1 MCIKIINSTPNIL
14 SPKLDV
20 VFQALFGEVGSEQI
34 TSKFLE
40 SILNQKIESID
51 LSKNLVLR
59 RDYPDDKLG
68 VLDIIAKINDSE
80 YCNIEMQVAEQEE
93 IIERILFYWSKLYT
107 KQIKSGQSYDSLEK
121 TIVILITNFNV
132 QGLESLEYHT
142 SWKIIEEKYRTTILT
157 EKLEFHIIELPK
169 IIEISNDNDNLLD
182 WLLFLDNPK
191 SERVIKKMKENK
203 ELKQANDK
211 LETLSQDEKMKR
223 LAELREKAIYEYN
236 TAASSGFKRGMKNG
250 LAEGMKQGIEQ
261 GIKEGIEQGI
271 KQGIEQGVESSREE
285 IAFELLKNNVSIDII
300 KKSTN
305 LSNNEIEKLKLKL
318 KD

>member
-1 MCIKIINSTPNIL
+1 MCTKIINSTPNIL

-40 SILNQKIESID
+40 AILNQKIESID

-68 VLDIIAKINDSE
+68 VLDIIAKINGSE

-93 IIERILFYWSKLYT
+93 IIERILFYWSKLYS
-107 KQIKSGQSYDSLEK
+107 KQIKSGKSYDTLQK
-121 TIVILITNFNV
+121 AIIILITNFNV

-203 ELKQANDK
+203 ELKQANEK

-250 LAEGMKQGIEQ
+250 LEEGIRQGIEQ
-261 GIKEGIEQGI
+261 GIEQG
-271 KQGIEQGVESSREE
+271 KTSKSKE
-285 IAFELLKNNVSIDII
+285 IALELLKNNISIEII
-300 KKSTN
+300 KNATG
-305 LSNNEIEKLKLKL
+305 LSYENINSLKKLLNNN
-318 KD
+318 

>member
-1 MCIKIINSTPNIL
+1 MCTKIINSPPNIL

-40 SILNQKIESID
+40 AILNQKIESID
-51 LSKNLVLR
+51 LSKNLILR

-107 KQIKSGQSYDSLEK
+107 KQIKSGKSYDSLEK

-132 QGLESLEYHT
+132 QGLENLEYHT
-142 SWKIIEEKYRTTILT
+142 TWKIIEEKYRTTILT

-169 IIEISNDNDNLLD
+169 IIENSNDNDNLLD

-191 SERVIKKMKENK
+191 SERVIEKMKENK
-203 ELKQANDK
+203 ELKQANEK

-250 LAEGMKQGIEQ
+250 LAEGMKQGIER

-271 KQGIEQGVESSREE
+271 KSSKHT
-285 IAFELLKNNVSIDII
+285 IALELLKNNVSIDII

-305 LSNNEIEKLKLKL
+305 LSDEEIEKLRQQLS
-318 KD
+318 D

>member
-1 MCIKIINSTPNIL
+1 MTNEIITSTSNIL

-40 SILNQKIESID
+40 AILNQKIESID
-51 LSKNLVLR
+51 LSKNLILR

-68 VLDIIAKINDSE
+68 ILDIIAKINDSE
-80 YCNIEMQVAEQEE
+80 YCNIEMQVAQQEE
-93 IIERILFYWSKLYT
+93 IIDRLLFYWGKVYT
-107 KQIKSGQSYDSLEK
+107 KQIKLGQSYDTLQK
-121 TIVILITNFNV
+121 TIVILIANFNV
-132 QGLESLEYHT
+132 KGLESLEYHT

-169 IIEISNDNDNLLD
+169 IIGISNDNDSLLD

-191 SERVIKKMKENK
+191 SERVIEKMKENK
-203 ELKQANDK
+203 ELKQANEK

-236 TAASSGFKRGMKNG
+236 TATNSGFKRGMKNG
-250 LAEGMKQGIEQ
+250 LEEGMKQGIEQ
-261 GIKEGIEQGI
+261 GIKEGI
-271 KQGIEQGVESSREE
+271 KQGIEQGKESRTEE
-285 IAFELLKNNVSIDII
+285 IAIELLKNNISIEII
-300 KKSTN
+300 KNTTG
-305 LSNNEIEKLKLKL
+305 LSDEEIKDLEKIIKEYVII
-318 KD
+318 